1 MTKTEMVEQ
10 LSRSP
15 VFKGIPA
22 PEIKEML
29 NRVQHRFI
37 AYKKGK
43 TIASRGDKCEKLMVL
58 INGSVRGEMIDFN
71 GKAIE
76 VETINAPRPIA
87 PGFIFGK
94 NNFFPVDVVVDQ
106 DITVLSIPK
115 PSLIQLIQLNKA
127 VLNNYLDIIS
137 NRAYFLSER
146 LWFMSFKTIKEKFA
160 HYIFTLLKPGENKV
174 VLPKSQQELS
184 EFFGVSRPSLARV
197 IGEME
202 EAKVIE
208 RNRREIFIKDPDKL
222 KEMLD

>member
-1 MTKTEMVEQ
+1 MTKIEMVEQ

-22 PEIKEML
+22 AELKEML

-94 NNFFPVDVVVDQ
+94 NNFFPVDVVADQ
-106 DITVLSIPK
+106 DITILSIPK
-115 PSLIQLIQLNKA
+115 PSLIQLIQLNKV
-127 VLNNYLDIIS
+127 VLKNYLDIIS

-160 HYIFTLLKPGENKV
+160 HYIFTLLKPGENKIA
-174 VLPKSQQELS
+174 LPKSQQQLS

-197 IGEME
+197 ISEME
-202 EAKVIE
+202 EAQVIE
-208 RNRREIFIKDPDKL
+208 HHRREIIIKDPDKL

>member
-1 MTKTEMVEQ
+1 VAD
-10 LSRSP
+10 R
-15 VFKGIPA
+15 
-22 PEIKEML
+22 
-29 NRVQHRFI
+29 
-37 AYKKGK
+37 
-43 TIASRGDKCEKLMVL
+43 
-58 INGSVRGEMIDFN
+58 
-71 GKAIE
+71 
-76 VETINAPRPIA
+76 
-87 PGFIFGK
+87 
-94 NNFFPVDVVVDQ
+94 

-115 PSLIQLIQLNKA
+115 TSLIQLIQLDKA

-160 HYIFTLLKPGENKV
+160 HYIFTLLEPGENKI

-202 EAKVIE
+202 QAQVIQH
-208 RNRREIFIKDPDKL
+208 NRREVVIKDLDKL

>member
-1 MTKTEMVEQ
+1 MTKAEIYEQ

-15 VFKGIPA
+15 VFKGIPTH
-22 PEIKEML
+22 EIGELL

-43 TIASRGDKCEKLMVL
+43 TLASRGDKCEKLMVL
-58 INGSVRGEMIDFN
+58 INGSVKGEMIDFN

-76 VETINAPRPIA
+76 VETIHAPRPIA

-94 NNFFPVDVVVDQ
+94 NNVFPVDVVADQ

-115 PSLIQLIQLNKA
+115 PSLIQLIQLDKA
-127 VLNNYLDIIS
+127 VLSNYLDIIS

-160 HYIFTLLKPGENKV
+160 HYIFTLLKPGEDRI

-197 IGEME
+197 ISEMQ
-202 EAKVIE
+202 EAQVIE
-208 RNRREIFIKDPDKL
+208 HNRKEIIIKDPEKL
-222 KEMLD
+222 KAMLD

>member
-1 MTKTEMVEQ
+1 MTNIEMFDQ

-15 VFKGIPA
+15 VFKGIPV
-22 PEIKEML
+22 PEIKELL

-43 TIASRGDKCEKLMVL
+43 TIASRGDTCEKLMVL

-76 VETINAPRPIA
+76 VETIPAPRPIA

-94 NNFFPVDVVVDQ
+94 NNFFPVDVVADQ

-115 PSLIQLIQLNKA
+115 PSLVQLFQLNKT

-160 HYIFTLLKPGENKV
+160 HYIFTLLKPGENKI
-174 VLPKSQQELS
+174 VLPKNQQELS

-202 EAKVIE
+202 KAQVIE
-208 RNRREIFIKDPDKL
+208 HHRQEIIIKDPEKL
-222 KEMLD
+222 KEMLE

>member
-1 MTKTEMVEQ
+1 MTNIEMFDQ

-15 VFKGIPA
+15 VFKGIPV
-22 PEIKEML
+22 PEIKELL

-43 TIASRGDKCEKLMVL
+43 TIASRGDTCEKLMVL

-76 VETINAPRPIA
+76 VETIPAPRPIA

-94 NNFFPVDVVVDQ
+94 NNFFPVDVVADQ
-106 DITVLSIPK
+106 DIIVLSIPK
-115 PSLIQLIQLNKA
+115 PSLVQLIQLNKT

-160 HYIFTLLKPGENKV
+160 HYIFTLKKPGENKI
-174 VLPKSQQELS
+174 VLPKNQQELS

-197 IGEME
+197 ISEME
-202 EAKVIE
+202 EAQVIE
-208 RNRREIFIKDPDKL
+208 HHRQEIIIKDLEKL
-222 KEMLD
+222 KEMLE

>member
-1 MTKTEMVEQ
+1 MTKTEIYEQ

-15 VFKGIPA
+15 VFKGTPA
-22 PEIKEML
+22 HEVKELL

-43 TIASRGDKCEKLMVL
+43 TIASRGDRCEKLMIL

-76 VETINAPRPIA
+76 IETIHAPRPIA

-94 NNFFPVDVVVDQ
+94 NNIFPVDVVAEQ

-115 PSLIQLIQLNKA
+115 ASLIQLIQLDKT

-174 VLPKSQQELS
+174 VLPKNQQELS

-202 EAKVIE
+202 EAQIIE
-208 RNRREIFIKDPDKL
+208 HNRKEIVIKDPDKL
-222 KEMLD
+222 KAMLD

>member
-1 MTKTEMVEQ
+1 MIKTEMYER
-10 LSRSP
+10 LSWSP
-15 VFKGIPA
+15 VFKGLSA
-22 PEIKEML
+22 LEIKEML
-29 NRVQHRFI
+29 NRVQHRYI

-71 GKAIE
+71 GKAME

-94 NNFFPVDVVVDQ
+94 NNFFPVDVVADR
-106 DITVLSIPK
+106 DITVLSMPK
-115 PSLIQLIQLNKA
+115 PSLIQLIQLDKA

-160 HYIFTLLKPGENKV
+160 HYIFTLLGPGENKI

-197 IGEME
+197 IREMD
-202 EAKVIE
+202 EAQVIE
-208 RNRREIFIKDPDKL
+208 HNRREIVIKDSDKL

>member
-1 MTKTEMVEQ
+1 MTKTKMYEQ
-10 LSRSP
+10 LSQSP
-15 VFKGIPA
+15 MFKGIPGQ
-22 PEIKEML
+22 EIKELL

-43 TIASRGDKCEKLMVL
+43 TLASRGDKCEKLMIL

-76 VETINAPRPIA
+76 VETITAPRPIA

-94 NNFFPVDVVVDQ
+94 NNFFPVDVVAEQ

-115 PSLIQLIQLNKA
+115 PSLIQLIQLSKA

-160 HYIFTLLKPGENKV
+160 HYIFTLLKPGETKV
-174 VLPKSQQELS
+174 VLPKNQQELS

-202 EAKVIE
+202 EAHVIE
-208 RNRREIFIKDPDKL
+208 HNRREIIIKDPDKL